1 MAKNVNEL
9 LGVSMERIKQMV
21 DVDTVV
27 GTPITVGNV
36 TLIPVSKITYGFAG
50 GGSDLPTKSDKE
62 LFGGGSGAGISVTPI
77 AFLVVNDGRV
87 TVTPLIAQPDSR
99 DKLVSMIPE
108 VVDKVSDLITNNV
121 KKGGEQPLSAVE

>member
-108 VVDKVSDLITNNV
+108 VVDKVSDLITKNQKNNS
-121 KKGGEQPLSAVE
+121 EPPLSMVE

>member
-1 MAKNVNEL
+1 
-9 LGVSMERIKQMV
+9 MERIKQMV

-108 VVDKVSDLITNNV
+108 VVDKVSDLITKNQKNNS
-121 KKGGEQPLSAVE
+121 EPPLSIVE

>member
-108 VVDKVSDLITNNV
+108 VVDKVSDLITKNQKNNS
-121 KKGGEQPLSAVE
+121 EPPLSIVE